1 MKQDLHYCPLAW
13 GSTAIRNNGDYRIC
27 CHANVSENNGLLRDE
42 SGELL
47 NVTKHSPEAVRN
59 NLLLKEVRKT
69 FLNGNWPAVCGRCKT
84 EEESGLKSGR
94 THAIAR
100 LKASDFEEEFVNR
113 VELTAQDGSIPDDFP
128 LTVMD
133 IRFGNLCN
141 LRCRSCGP
149 TDSSSWYREWREV
162 ENISFSDSGITV
174 QLENSEGRVVANPDR
189 FSWHEK
195 IEAQM
200 LVPAD
205 PSRLRRIYLAGGEPL
220 LIPMHLNFLKELE
233 KQEISKN
240 IYLEYNSNLT
250 YLPAAVLDSWQKFR
264 AVGVG
269 VSMDGFGKFHEY
281 LRFPAKQS
289 VMDKNLDLLDLQ
301 PKNVFA
307 WFACTVSWMN
317 ASHLPDFL
325 AWILSRNFQKVGK
338 RADRLPISFH
348 LLHKPNYMNLREVP
362 MDGKRLIEDRIK
374 KGWDKIRGHFSES
387 QRKSGDDAFRGI
399 LHYMNSSNGNSDW
412 QMILDRNYR
421 LDLLRKKF
429 FSDIDP
435 ELAEALAYPKYPTV
449 EKATD
454 SIFV

>member
-1 MKQDLHYCPLAW
+1 VRQDLFFCPLAW

-27 CHANVSENNGLLRDE
+27 CHANVSESNGLLRE
-42 SGELL
+42 ENGELL
-47 NVTKHSPEAVRN
+47 NVARHSPEVVRN
-59 NLLLKEVRKT
+59 NSQLKEVRKN
-69 FLNGNWPAVCGRCKT
+69 FLSGNWPVVCGRCKT

-100 LKASDFEEEFVNR
+100 LKASGFEEEFVNR
-113 VELTAQDGSIPDDFP
+113 VKLTAQDGTIPEDFP

-162 ENISFSDSGITV
+162 ENTSFSDSGIKV
-174 QLENSEGRVVANPDR
+174 QLEDNEGRVVANPDR

-195 IEAQM
+195 IEAKK
-200 LVPAD
+200 LVPAN
-205 PSRLRRIYLAGGEPL
+205 SSNLKRIYLAGGEPL
-220 LIPMHLNFLKELE
+220 LIPMHLNFLNELVN
-233 KQEISKN
+233 QEISKN

-250 YLPAAVLDSWQKFR
+250 HLPQAVLDSWQKFR

-289 VMDKNLDLLDLQ
+289 IMDKNLDLLDLQ
-301 PKNVFA
+301 PKHISA

-325 AWILSRNFQKVGK
+325 GWILSRNFQKVGK
-338 RADRLPISFH
+338 RPDRLPISFH

-362 MDGKRLIEDRIK
+362 TEGKRLIENRVK
-374 KGWDKIRGHFSES
+374 KGWDSIRAHFSEA
-387 QRKSGDDAFRGI
+387 QRKSGDDAFQGI
-399 LHYMNSSNGNSDW
+399 LHYMNASNAQSNW
-412 QMILDRNYR
+412 QMILDRNIR
-421 LDLLRKKF
+421 LDVLRKKF

-435 ELAEALAYPKYPTV
+435 ELAEVLGYPKNSTV
-449 EKATD
+449 EKSTD
-454 SIFV
+454 SVFV